1 MVILRI
7 NKLNFDLIASGS
19 KKSEWRQLSK
29 YNKKLL
35 LKDRGDGKLDGNK
48 EITQIKFINGYSAES
63 PELIK
68 EIEFIRVCRFT
79 KDIVIE
85 SDNFKALEGQF
96 AIEIKFKE

>member
-7 NKLNFDLIASGS
+7 NKLNFDLIASGT

-48 EITQIKFINGYSAES
+48 EITQIKFINGYSAEA

-68 EIEFIRVCRFT
+68 EIEFIYYKHDHGIQTNCLSST
-79 KDIVIE
+79 IVK
-85 SDNFKALEGQF
+85 SRK
-96 AIEIKFKE
+96 